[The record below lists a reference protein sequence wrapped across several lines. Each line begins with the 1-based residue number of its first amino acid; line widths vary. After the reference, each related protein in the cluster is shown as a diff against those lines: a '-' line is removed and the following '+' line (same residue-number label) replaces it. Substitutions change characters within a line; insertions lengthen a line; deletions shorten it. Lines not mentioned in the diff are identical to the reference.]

1 MLLGMRMMN
10 FQNDITISLFPVFHE
25 KIKMRPLLLVASTLP
40 LLSTHHN
47 WTTPI
52 KKSRENLFSN
62 KKSNTPSTQV
72 IYERKRFIA
81 LGSTKHDNVALS
93 CLRFGW
99 SLFYFERNLFSC
111 FLMKSFASRCDIA
124 TFLSIRHFLFG
135 LVENNFSPNFH

>member
-52 KKSRENLFSN
+52 KKSRENL
-62 KKSNTPSTQV
+62 
-72 IYERKRFIA
+72 
-81 LGSTKHDNVALS
+81 STKNWQYINSGNIWEETLYCSRVDKVIL
-93 CLRFGW
+93 CCFFLLTIW
-99 SLFYFERNLFSC
+99 VIPFYFERNLYAFMIRSFWLLLWDRL
-111 FLMKSFASRCDIA
+111 FLYLYSTMVFISEDEIKCW
-124 TFLSIRHFLFG
+124 
-135 LVENNFSPNFH
+135 